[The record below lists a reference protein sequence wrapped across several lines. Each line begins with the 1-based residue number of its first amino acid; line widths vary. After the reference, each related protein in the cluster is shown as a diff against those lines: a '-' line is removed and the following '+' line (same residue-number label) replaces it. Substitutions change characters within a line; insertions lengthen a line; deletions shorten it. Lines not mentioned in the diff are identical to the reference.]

1 MLRLPRFQMHTPATA
16 HEAALLLREHRAA
29 EEDAARIGT
38 PGITVMLVAGGTDL
52 YPNMKRRQFTPST
65 LISLGKA
72 VPRTIHNGSLRP
84 KGTVPV
90 GLTIGAGATLTAVA
104 TDARVLSG
112 YRALAESAV
121 AISTP
126 QLRNMGTIGGNLCLD
141 TRCNWYDQSLF
152 WRMAEGMCMKTDPS
166 VVCRVAPSSPRCLA
180 VASADTVPALLAL
193 GASAFVVNADG
204 ERMVPLA
211 EMYRDD
217 GISHL
222 TIGRGDIVTHI
233 TLPPSDGW
241 RSTYLKLRDRGSF
254 DFPIL
259 GLAAAVRFEGGI
271 VREARIA
278 MTAVGSRPMLVD
290 DAATAIIGTRLEDD
304 AIGAAAAAAHKLARP
319 MDNTSGTIAQRKK
332 TVPVFATRALAS
344 LREKQDN

>member
-1 MLRLPRFQMHTPATA
+1 
-16 HEAALLLREHRAA
+16 LLLREHRAA
-29 EEDAARIGT
+29 EQDAARIGT

-52 YPNMKRRQFTPST
+52 FPNMKRRQFTPTT
-65 LISLGKA
+65 LIALGKA
-72 VPRTIHNGSLRP
+72 LPRTIHNG
-84 KGTVPV
+84 TA
-90 GLTIGAGATLTAVA
+90 LTIGAGATLTAVA
-104 TDARVLSG
+104 SNARIAEG
-112 YRALAESAV
+112 HRALAEAAV
-121 AISTP
+121 SISTP

-193 GASAFVVNADG
+193 GASVRIVNADG
-204 ERMVPLA
+204 QRLVPLA
-211 EMYRDD
+211 DLYRED
-217 GISHL
+217 GINHL
-222 TIGRGDIVTHI
+222 TISRDDIVTEI
-233 TLPPSDGW
+233 VLPPVDGW

-254 DFPIL
+254 DFPIV
-259 GLAAAVRFEGGI
+259 GLAAAVRLEGGI
-271 VREARIA
+271 VREARVA

-290 DAATAIIGTRLEDD
+290 AAATALVGSRLEDD
-304 AIGAAAAAAHKLARP
+304 AIAAAADAAHKLARP

-344 LREKQDN
+344 LRDN

>member
-1 MLRLPRFQMHTPATA
+1 MLRLPRFQLHIPATV
-16 HEAALLLREHRAA
+16 EDAALLLREHRAA
-29 EEDAARIGT
+29 EQDAAKTGT

-65 LISLGKA
+65 LIGLGKA
-72 VPRTIHNGSLRP
+72 LPRGIHNG
-84 KGTVPV
+84 KA
-90 GLTIGAGATLTAVA
+90 LTIGAGTTLTAVA
-104 TDARVLSG
+104 SDSRVQGG
-112 YRALAESAV
+112 YRALAESAI

-126 QLRNMGTIGGNLCLD
+126 QLRNMGTLGGNLCLD

-193 GASAFVVNADG
+193 GASVRVVNASG
-204 ERMVPLA
+204 ERVVPLA

-222 TIGRGDIVTHI
+222 AIGRDDIVTEVI
-233 TLPPSDGW
+233 LPPADGW

-254 DFPIL
+254 DFPIV
-259 GLAAAVRFEGGI
+259 GLAAAVRLDGEV
-271 VREARIA
+271 VREARLA
-278 MTAVGSRPMLVD
+278 MTAVGSRPMLV
-290 DAATAIIGTRLEDD
+290 AAAAAALVGSKLEDD
-304 AIGAAAAAAHKLARP
+304 AIAAAADAAHKIARP

-344 LREKQDN
+344 LRAS

>member
-1 MLRLPRFQMHTPATA
+1 MLRLPRFQLHTPATV
-16 HEAALLLREHRAA
+16 EDAALLLREHRAA
-29 EEDAARIGT
+29 EQDAAKTGT
-38 PGITVMLVAGGTDL
+38 PGISVMLVAGGTDL
-52 YPNMKRRQFTPST
+52 YPNMKRRQFTPNT
-65 LISLGKA
+65 LIALGKA
-72 VPRTIHNGSLRP
+72 LPRAIHDGKRLS
-84 KGTVPV
+84 
-90 GLTIGAGATLTAVA
+90 IGAGATLTAVA
-104 TDARVLSG
+104 SDARILRG
-112 YRALAESAV
+112 YRALAESAI

-193 GASAFVVNADG
+193 GASVRVVNASG
-204 ERMVPLA
+204 ERVVQLA
-211 EMYRDD
+211 EMYRED

-222 TIGRGDIVTHI
+222 TIGRDDIVTEVI
-233 TLPPSDGW
+233 LPPADGW

-259 GLAAAVRFEGGI
+259 GLAAAVRLDGGV
-271 VREARIA
+271 VREARLA
-278 MTAVGSRPMLVD
+278 MTAVGSRPMLV
-290 DAATAIIGTRLEDD
+290 AAAAAALVGSRLEDD
-304 AIGAAAAAAHKLARP
+304 AIAAAAAAAHKLARP

-344 LREKQDN
+344 LREELN

>member
-1 MLRLPRFQMHTPATA
+1 MLRLPRFQLHTPATVGD
-16 HEAALLLREHRAA
+16 AALLLREHRAA
-29 EEDAARIGT
+29 EQDSAKTGT

-72 VPRTIHNGSLRP
+72 LPRGIHNG
-84 KGTVPV
+84 K

-104 TDARVLSG
+104 SDTRVITG
-112 YRALAESAV
+112 YRALAEGALS
-121 AISTP
+121 ISTP
-126 QLRNMGTIGGNLCLD
+126 QLRNMGTLGGNLCLD

-193 GASAFVVNADG
+193 GASVRVVNASG
-204 ERMVPLA
+204 ERVVPLA
-211 EMYRDD
+211 EMYRED

-222 TIGRGDIVTHI
+222 VIGRDDIVTEVI
-233 TLPPSDGW
+233 LPPADGW
-241 RSTYLKLRDRGSF
+241 RSAYLKLRDRGSF
-254 DFPIL
+254 DFPIV
-259 GLAAAVRFEGGI
+259 GLAAAVRMDGVV
-271 VREARIA
+271 VREARLA
-278 MTAVGSRPMLVD
+278 MTAVGSRPMLVG
-290 DAATAIIGTRLEDD
+290 AAAAALVGTRLEDD
-304 AIGAAAAAAHKLARP
+304 AIAAAAAAAHKIARP
-319 MDNTSGTIAQRKK
+319 MDNTSGTIAQRKR

-344 LREKQDN
+344 LRGA

>member
-1 MLRLPRFQMHTPATA
+1 MLRLPRFELRTPATIE
-16 HEAALLLREHRAA
+16 EAALLLREHRAG
-29 EEDAARIGT
+29 EQDAAKTGT

-65 LISLGKA
+65 LIALGKA
-72 VPRTIHNGSLRP
+72 LPKTIHHGSA
-84 KGTVPV
+84 
-90 GLTIGAGATLTAVA
+90 LTIGAGATLTAVA
-104 TDARVLSG
+104 SDTRVLGG
-112 YRALAESAV
+112 YRALAESAG

-193 GASAFVVNADG
+193 GASVRVVNASG
-204 ERMVPLA
+204 ERVVPLA
-211 EMYRDD
+211 ELYRED
-217 GISHL
+217 GIGYL
-222 TIGRGDIVTHI
+222 AIGRDDIVTEVI
-233 TLPPSDGW
+233 LPPADGW

-254 DFPIL
+254 DFPIV
-259 GLAAAVRFEGGI
+259 GLAAAVRMDGGV
-271 VREARIA
+271 VREARVA
-278 MTAVGSRPMLVD
+278 MTAVGSRPLLVD
-290 DAATAIIGTRLEDD
+290 AAAAPLVGSRLEDD
-304 AIGAAAAAAHKLARP
+304 AIAAAAAAAHKVARP

-332 TVPVFATRALAS
+332 TVPVFAVRALTA
-344 LREKQDN
+344 LRSS

>member
-1 MLRLPRFQMHTPATA
+1 MLRLPKFQLHTPATVEGA
-16 HEAALLLREHRAA
+16 TLLLREHRAA
-29 EEDAARIGT
+29 EQDAAKTGT

-65 LISLGKA
+65 LIALGKA
-72 VPRTIHNGSLRP
+72 LPRDIND
-84 KGTVPV
+84 GTH
-90 GLTIGAGATLTAVA
+90 LAIGAGATLTAVA
-104 TDARVLSG
+104 GDKRVRER
-112 YRALAESAV
+112 YPALAQSAL

-193 GASAFVVNADG
+193 GASVRVVNAAG
-204 ERMVPLA
+204 ERMIALA
-211 EMYRDD
+211 DMYRED

-222 TIGRGDIVTHI
+222 TIGRDDIVTEVL
-233 TLPPSDGW
+233 LPQLDGW

-254 DFPIL
+254 DFPIV
-259 GLAAAVRFEGGI
+259 GLAAALRLEGG
-271 VREARIA
+271 VVQEARVA
-278 MTAVGSRPMLVD
+278 MTAVGSRPMLVE
-290 DAATAIIGTRLEDD
+290 DAARALTGTRLEDD
-304 AIGAAAAAAHKLARP
+304 AIAAAAAAAHKLARP

-332 TVPVFATRALAS
+332 TVPVLATRALAS
-344 LREKQDN
+344 LRDN

>member
-1 MLRLPRFQMHTPATA
+1 MLRLPRFQLHQPATVA
-16 HEAALLLREHRAA
+16 DAALLLREHRAA
-29 EEDAARIGT
+29 EQDAAKTGT

-52 YPNMKRRQFTPST
+52 YPNMKRRQFTPAT
-65 LISLGKA
+65 LIALGKA
-72 VPRTIHNGSLRP
+72 VPGGIHNG
-84 KGTVPV
+84 T

-104 TDARVLSG
+104 SDARIKKS
-112 YRALAESAV
+112 YRALAESALS
-121 AISTP
+121 ISTP

-193 GASAFVVNADG
+193 GARVRVVNADG
-204 ERMVPLA
+204 ERVIALA
-211 EMYRDD
+211 ELYRED
-217 GISHL
+217 GISYL
-222 TIGRGDIVTHI
+222 TIGRDDIVTEVL
-233 TLPPSDGW
+233 LPALEGW

-259 GLAAAVRFEGGI
+259 GLAAAVRLEGGI
-271 VREARIA
+271 VREARVA
-278 MTAVGSRPMLVD
+278 MTAVASRPMLVE

-304 AIGAAAAAAHKLARP
+304 AIAAAAAAAHKLARP
-319 MDNTSGTIAQRKK
+319 MDNTSGTLAQRKRS
-332 TVPVFATRALAS
+332 VPVYATRALAS
-344 LREKQDN
+344 LRDS

>member
-1 MLRLPRFQMHTPATA
+1 MLRLPRFQLHVPATV
-16 HEAALLLREHRAA
+16 EDAALLLREHRAA
-29 EEDAARIGT
+29 EQDAAKTGT

-52 YPNMKRRQFTPST
+52 YPNMKRRQFAPST
-65 LISLGKA
+65 LIALGKA
-72 VPRTIHNGSLRP
+72 LPKLIRNGGLRP
-84 KGTVPV
+84 QGPLPL

-104 TDARVLSG
+104 TDTQVLKG
-112 YRALAESAV
+112 YRALAESAI

-193 GASAFVVNADG
+193 GASVRIVNAGSG
-204 ERMVPLA
+204 ERVVALA

-222 TIGRGDIVTHI
+222 AIGRDDIVTEI
-233 TLPPSDGW
+233 TLPPADGW

-254 DFPIL
+254 DFPIV
-259 GLAAAVRFEGGI
+259 GLAAAVRMDGGV
-271 VREARIA
+271 VREARLA

-290 DAATAIIGTRLEDD
+290 AAASALVGSHLEDE
-304 AIGAAAAAAHKLARP
+304 AIAAAAAAAHKVARP

-344 LREKQDN
+344 LRAS

>member
-1 MLRLPRFQMHTPATA
+1 MLRLPRFQLHTPATVA
-16 HEAALLLREHRAA
+16 DAALLLREHRAA
-29 EEDAARIGT
+29 EQDAAKTGT

-52 YPNMKRRQFTPST
+52 YPNMKRRQFTPRT
-65 LISLGKA
+65 VISLRKA
-72 VPRTIHNGSLRP
+72 LPRGIHNG
-84 KGTVPV
+84 T
-90 GLTIGAGATLTAVA
+90 GLTIGAGATLTTVA
-104 TDARVLSG
+104 TDARVLEG
-112 YRALAESAV
+112 YGALAESAI

-141 TRCNWYDQSLF
+141 TRCNWYDQSQF

-193 GASAFVVNADG
+193 GASVRVVNASG
-204 ERMVPLA
+204 ERVIALVD
-211 EMYRDD
+211 MYRED
-217 GISHL
+217 GISTL
-222 TIGRGDIVTHI
+222 TIGRDDVVTEVI
-233 TLPPSDGW
+233 LPPANGW

-259 GLAAAVRFEGGI
+259 GLAAAVRLEGGV
-271 VREARIA
+271 VREARLA

-290 DAATAIIGTRLEDD
+290 AAAAALVGSRLEDD
-304 AIGAAAAAAHKLARP
+304 AIAAAADAAHKVARP

-332 TVPVFATRALAS
+332 TVPVFARRALAS
-344 LREKQDN
+344 LRDT

>member
-1 MLRLPRFQMHTPATA
+1 MLRLPRFQLHTPATVID
-16 HEAALLLREHRAA
+16 AALLLREYRAA
-29 EEDAARIGT
+29 EQDVAKTGT

-52 YPNMKRRQFTPST
+52 YPNMKRRQFTPRT
-65 LISLGKA
+65 LISLSTA
-72 VPRTIHNGSLRP
+72 LPRGIHNG
-84 KGTVPV
+84 T

-104 TDARVLSG
+104 TDTRVLEG
-112 YRALAESAV
+112 YRALAESAI

-193 GASAFVVNADG
+193 GASVRVVNASG
-204 ERMVPLA
+204 ERVIALA
-211 EMYRDD
+211 DMYRED
-217 GISHL
+217 GINTL
-222 TIGRGDIVTHI
+222 TIGRDDIVTEVI
-233 TLPPSDGW
+233 LPPADGW

-259 GLAAAVRFEGGI
+259 GLAAAVRLEGGV
-271 VREARIA
+271 VREARLA

-290 DAATAIIGTRLEDD
+290 AAAAALVGSRLEDD
-304 AIGAAAAAAHKLARP
+304 AIVAAADAAHKIARP
-319 MDNTSGTIAQRKK
+319 MDNTSGTIVQRKK
-332 TVPVFATRALAS
+332 TVPVFARRALAS
-344 LREKQDN
+344 LRDN

>member
-1 MLRLPRFQMHTPATA
+1 MLRLPRFQLHTPATV
-16 HEAALLLREHRAA
+16 EDAALLLREHRAA
-29 EEDAARIGT
+29 EQDAAKTGT
-38 PGITVMLVAGGTDL
+38 PGISVMLVAGGTDL
-52 YPNMKRRQFTPST
+52 YPNMKRRQFTPNT
-65 LISLGKA
+65 LIALGKA
-72 VPRTIHNGSLRP
+72 LPRAIHDGKRLS
-84 KGTVPV
+84 
-90 GLTIGAGATLTAVA
+90 IGAGATLTAVA
-104 TDARVLSG
+104 SDARILQG
-112 YRALAESAV
+112 YRALAESAI

-193 GASAFVVNADG
+193 GASVRVVNASG
-204 ERMVPLA
+204 ERVVQLA
-211 EMYRDD
+211 EMYRED

-222 TIGRGDIVTHI
+222 TIGRDDIVTEVI
-233 TLPPSDGW
+233 LPPADGW

-259 GLAAAVRFEGGI
+259 GLAAAVRLDGGV
-271 VREARIA
+271 VREARLA
-278 MTAVGSRPMLVD
+278 MTAVGSRPMLV
-290 DAATAIIGTRLEDD
+290 AAAAAALVGSRLEDD
-304 AIGAAAAAAHKLARP
+304 AIAAAAAAAHKLARP

-344 LREKQDN
+344 LREELN